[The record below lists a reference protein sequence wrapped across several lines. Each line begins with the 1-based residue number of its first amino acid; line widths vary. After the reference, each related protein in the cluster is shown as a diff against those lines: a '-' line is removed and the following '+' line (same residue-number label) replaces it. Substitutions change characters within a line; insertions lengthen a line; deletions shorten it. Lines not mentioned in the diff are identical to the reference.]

1 MNDLEQMKEGIRSI
15 IRSEM
20 KHQNITMSE
29 LSRRSGVCP
38 ATVKAYLD
46 NEREC
51 YIQTIMVMLSAL
63 GYTLRVVPK

>member
-20 KHQNITMSE
+20 KHKNINMSE

-38 ATVKAYLD
+38 ATVTAYLSNQRD
-46 NEREC
+46 C
-51 YIQTIMVMLSAL
+51 YLHTVISLLDAV
-63 GYTLRVVPK
+63 GYELTVKQK

>member
-1 MNDLEQMKEGIRSI
+1 MNDLEKMKECIRSI

-20 KHQNITMSE
+20 KRQNINMSE

-38 ATVKAYLD
+38 ATVKSYLD

-51 YIQTIMVMLSAL
+51 YTQTIMAMLSAL
-63 GYTLRVVPK
+63 GYTLEAVPK

>member
-20 KHQNITMSE
+20 KYQNINMSE

-63 GYTLRVVPK
+63 GYTLKVVPK